1 MSKTKTALLTVKE
14 VGEVT
19 SLSKTTI
26 HRLLAKGVLHSVK
39 IGRARRVP
47 ASALET
53 YLDRLSAEADVA

>member
-1 MSKTKTALLTVKE
+1 MSKTKAALLTVKE
-14 VGEVT
+14 VGEAT

-26 HRLLAKGVLHSVK
+26 HRLLSTGELHSVK

-53 YLDRLSAEADVA
+53 YLDRLSAEADAA